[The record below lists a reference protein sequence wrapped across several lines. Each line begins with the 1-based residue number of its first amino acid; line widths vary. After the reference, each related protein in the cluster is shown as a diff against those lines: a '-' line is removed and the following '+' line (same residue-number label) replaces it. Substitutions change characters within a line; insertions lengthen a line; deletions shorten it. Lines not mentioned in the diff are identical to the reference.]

1 MKKMKNITIIALVA
15 IIFCSSLFPVLSL
28 AADINIGDK
37 SDLIMEREL
46 PGLLQIKSNDA
57 LRLVIRV
64 AYKHGNNKLPAFCIE
79 PSKDGVGTGGGN
91 SYTGTISQI
100 VKDEEIWRVMYGGYL
115 GKKWI
120 ETTVECDDDWYMVS
134 KIAVHCIVNNTP
146 PKTVFEVP
154 DHVAASDGLSLAEV
168 QRRGKKILDECEK
181 LYWYAKNGT
190 ENYVTAK
197 VELEKSGNLYE
208 SGNYMVQNYTLIAN
222 KEIAS
227 YDVTLQNFPTGTIYE
242 KGSAN
247 TLKVKIPKD
256 KIDNDY
262 KGVIYITNAKVENYP
277 VFYCES
283 PKSDYQDYI
292 VVADPF
298 EITST
303 RATQKV
309 DSHKSTL
316 IIIKSDKEDETKIE
330 GVVFNARYEDGENL
344 GNYTTDAN
352 GQITIEKL
360 RPGKLILT
368 ELSTDKEYILDK
380 TPIEIVIK
388 YDEMKTIEITNEH
401 KKGNAKIYKV
411 DKDNNKI
418 AIGGVEFDL
427 YSDEYQKIIGTYV
440 TDSNGEI
447 IIENLR
453 TGTYKLIEKK
463 TNQWYNLAEDT
474 DIRIEW
480 EETTEVTIENELKKS
495 QIRIIKTDA
504 EDNKIRLANVKL
516 NILDENKNI
525 LETVITNSQ
534 GEALT
539 QEYPVRDYP
548 KLYVQEVETDE
559 MYVLDDTIREIELKA
574 NSIVDLTIENEK
586 IKGQIEI
593 IKLDKNNNE
602 KPLSNVKFGIYDE
615 NENLVETV
623 ITNEEGRAITGPLTK
638 GIKYVKELATG
649 SIYYLLNTE
658 TFEAEIK
665 YHKEIVKL
673 TVENEPVDIEVD
685 VEKEGTVET
694 KPNEE
699 VEYTFKNIANTSN
712 TFLDSFKWYEYLPTD
727 YIKLEEIQTGTWN
740 QDLNYDIYI
749 KTNKSDKYILFKED
763 LNSKINHKIDLKTDF
778 AEDEYIT
785 EFYFDFG
792 KVDVGFKEETSPIIK
807 CRALANLKNGDT
819 FTNKTQ
825 TIGIYGELIDDAE
838 DKWTTIVHVPEL
850 PEEPTLPRTGK

>member
-1 MKKMKNITIIALVA
+1 
-15 IIFCSSLFPVLSL
+15 
-28 AADINIGDK
+28 
-37 SDLIMEREL
+37 
-46 PGLLQIKSNDA
+46 
-57 LRLVIRV
+57 
-64 AYKHGNNKLPAFCIE
+64 
-79 PSKDGVGTGGGN
+79 
-91 SYTGTISQI
+91 
-100 VKDEEIWRVMYGGYL
+100 
-115 GKKWI
+115 
-120 ETTVECDDDWYMVS
+120 
-134 KIAVHCIVNNTP
+134 
-146 PKTVFEVP
+146 
-154 DHVAASDGLSLAEV
+154 
-168 QRRGKKILDECEK
+168 
-181 LYWYAKNGT
+181 
-190 ENYVTAK
+190 
-197 VELEKSGNLYE
+197 
-208 SGNYMVQNYTLIAN
+208 
-222 KEIAS
+222 
-227 YDVTLQNFPTGTIYE
+227 
-242 KGSAN
+242 
-247 TLKVKIPKD
+247 
-256 KIDNDY
+256 
-262 KGVIYITNAKVENYP
+262 
-277 VFYCES
+277 
-283 PKSDYQDYI
+283 
-292 VVADPF
+292 
-298 EITST
+298 
-303 RATQKV
+303 
-309 DSHKSTL
+309 
-316 IIIKSDKEDETKIE
+316 
-330 GVVFNARYEDGENL
+330 
-344 GNYTTDAN
+344 
-352 GQITIEKL
+352 
-360 RPGKLILT
+360 
-368 ELSTDKEYILDK
+368 
-380 TPIEIVIK
+380 
-388 YDEMKTIEITNEH
+388 MKTIEITNEH

-778 AEDEYIT
+778 TEDEYIT